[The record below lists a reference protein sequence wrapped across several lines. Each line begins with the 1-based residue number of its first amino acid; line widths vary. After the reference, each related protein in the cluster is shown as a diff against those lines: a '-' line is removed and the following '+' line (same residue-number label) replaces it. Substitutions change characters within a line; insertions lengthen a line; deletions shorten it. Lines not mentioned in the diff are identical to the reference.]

1 MRHQRQFTV
10 KRSSVPPKCA
20 VRDSVELLERLA
32 AGDPV
37 ANVASKGRAKDAKYR
52 HEANPNS
59 EEPKSGSGIVGHR
72 DNKIS
77 YGNPHSCTGN
87 TESDNTSNHL
97 NDLHNPMR
105 THCQFTVKR
114 SEKGSI

>member
-72 DNKIS
+72 DNKI
-77 YGNPHSCTGN
+77 
-87 TESDNTSNHL
+87 L
-97 NDLHNPMR
+97 
-105 THCQFTVKR
+105 R
-114 SEKGSI
+114 SAEVSRH